1 MIAPNHARTIG
12 PDWDFPCV
20 VAGKCIEPET
30 CCEAGNTRMC
40 NVVMILEG
48 QPNMRDNKIIVI
60 LVDEDIGLLH

>member
-1 MIAPNHARTIG
+1 VIAPNHARTIG